1 MRWPCR
7 GLCQVPQGRKTRLI
21 ASRRGNLLGRCG
33 VVTVITTGQA
43 TAATAPPP
51 WTALVGRSV
60 EKRQHHPA
68 LVERDVESLQRR

>member
-33 VVTVITTGQA
+33 VVTVITTGQGNGRDR
-43 TAATAPPP
+43 AA
-51 WTALVGRSV
+51 ALDG
-60 EKRQHHPA
+60 A
-68 LVERDVESLQRR
+68 RR